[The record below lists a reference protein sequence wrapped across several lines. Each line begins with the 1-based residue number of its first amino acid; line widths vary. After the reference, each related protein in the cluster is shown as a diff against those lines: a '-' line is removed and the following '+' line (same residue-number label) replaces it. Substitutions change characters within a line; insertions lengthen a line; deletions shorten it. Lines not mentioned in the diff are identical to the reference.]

1 MKVKV
6 SLEFGQV
13 RQDWIKHSVKGSRE
27 LRQSMGRGCYPSP
40 PISLTPA
47 HRALWVSLLIGEQRY
62 SLKHRRLRFSED

>member
-27 LRQSMGRGCYPSP
+27 LRQSMGRGCYPLP
-40 PISLTPA
+40 PHLPDSSTQGTVGQPA
-47 HRALWVSLLIGEQRY
+47 DW
-62 SLKHRRLRFSED
+62 